1 MAEIRIERK
10 RKPIWPWLLALL
22 LLALIIWALYQF
34 TNQPEEADG
43 EQVPETGLVI
53 QVPAPLIC

>member
-10 RKPIWPWLLALL
+10 RKPLWPWLLALL
-22 LLALIIWALYQF
+22 LLALIAWALYTF
-34 TNQPEEADG
+34 TNKPEEVDD

-53 QVPAPLIC
+53 QVTAPLMC